1 MRRKKIATTA
11 SLTKRLRKAKILIM
25 VINKGAGMKKCCQKE
40 NGNWHGR
47 FHGCG
52 RRMTLPRQL
61 ILDFLH
67 NKGGHLSAEE
77 VFMGLRNKIPS
88 MGLAT
93 VYRTL
98 ELLTDLGIV
107 HKFDFGDG
115 RARYEF
121 AEGPASLGHHHH
133 LVCTSCK
140 RIIDYTDFIKEETE
154 LLKRTESGLSKK
166 YNFQIKSHLIQFY
179 GLCAECAG

>member
-1 MRRKKIATTA
+1 
-11 SLTKRLRKAKILIM
+11 
-25 VINKGAGMKKCCQKE
+25 
-40 NGNWHGR
+40 
-47 FHGCG
+47 
-52 RRMTLPRQL
+52 MTLPRQQ

-77 VFMGLRNKIPS
+77 VFMGLRGKLPS

-98 ELLTDLGIV
+98 ELLTELGIV

-154 LLKRTESGLSKK
+154 LLKRTEAGLSKK
-166 YNFQIKSHLIQFY
+166 HNFQIKSHLIQFY
-179 GLCAECAG
+179 GLCRDCAE

>member
-1 MRRKKIATTA
+1 
-11 SLTKRLRKAKILIM
+11 
-25 VINKGAGMKKCCQKE
+25 
-40 NGNWHGR
+40 
-47 FHGCG
+47 
-52 RRMTLPRQL
+52 MTLPRQM

-67 NKGGHLSAEE
+67 SKGGHLSVEE
-77 VFMGLRNKIPS
+77 IHLALREKLPS
-88 MGLAT
+88 MGLTT

-98 ELLTDLGIV
+98 ELLMEFGLV

-154 LLKRTESGLSKK
+154 LMRRTEEGLSKK
-166 YNFQIKSHLIQFY
+166 YNFSIKSHQLQFY
-179 GLCAECAG
+179 GLCANCAG

>member
-1 MRRKKIATTA
+1 MKRCYRKD
-11 SLTKRLRKAKILIM
+11 
-25 VINKGAGMKKCCQKE
+25 GEG
-40 NGNWHGR
+40 WHGR
-47 FHGCG
+47 FQGCG

-67 NKGGHLSAEE
+67 RTGGHLSAEE
-77 VFMGLRNKIPS
+77 IYLKLRGKAPS

-98 ELLTDLGIV
+98 ELLTELGIV

-121 AEGPASLGHHHH
+121 AEGPGSMGHHHH

-154 LLKRTESGLSKK
+154 LLKQTEAGLSKK
-166 YNFQIKSHLIQFY
+166 YNFKIRNHLIQFY
-179 GLCAECAG
+179 GLCADCAE

>member
-1 MRRKKIATTA
+1 MLLNKSSRRKCCCAG
-11 SLTKRLRKAKILIM
+11 KA
-25 VINKGAGMKKCCQKE
+25 GWQ
-40 NGNWHGR
+40 GR
-47 FHGCG
+47 FRGCG

-67 NKGGHLSAEE
+67 GTGGHVSAEE
-77 VFMGLRNKIPS
+77 IYLKLRGKTPT

-98 ELLTDLGIV
+98 ELLTELGIV

-121 AEGPASLGHHHH
+121 AEGPSSLGHHHH
-133 LVCTSCK
+133 LVCTSCR

-154 LLKRTESGLSKK
+154 LLKRTEAGLSRK
-166 YNFQIKSHLIQFY
+166 YNFRIRNHQIQFY
-179 GLCAECAG
+179 GLCADCAK

>member
-1 MRRKKIATTA
+1 
-11 SLTKRLRKAKILIM
+11 
-25 VINKGAGMKKCCQKE
+25 MKPCCRARGE
-40 NGNWHGR
+40 GWHGR

-61 ILDFLH
+61 ILDYLH
-67 NKGGHLSAEE
+67 ADGGHRSAEE
-77 VFMGLRNKIPS
+77 IFSALRPKLPT

-98 ELLTDLGIV
+98 ELLTELGIV
-107 HKFDFGDG
+107 HKFDFGDR

-121 AEGPASLGHHHH
+121 AEGPGARGHHHH

-140 RIIDYTDFIKEETE
+140 RIIDYTEFIKEETE
-154 LLKRTESGLSKK
+154 LLKRTEAGLSKK
-166 YNFQIKSHLIQFY
+166 YRFSIRNHQIQFY
-179 GLCAECAG
+179 GLCEDCM

>member
-1 MRRKKIATTA
+1 
-11 SLTKRLRKAKILIM
+11 
-25 VINKGAGMKKCCQKE
+25 MKKHCHKH

-52 RRMTLPRQL
+52 RRMTLPRQM
-61 ILDFLH
+61 ILDYLH
-67 NKGGHLSAEE
+67 KTGGHLSAEE
-77 VFMGLRNKIPS
+77 VFSGLKNILPT
-88 MGLAT
+88 MALAT

-98 ELLTDLGIV
+98 ELLTELGIV

-115 RARYEF
+115 RSRYEF
-121 AEGPASLGHHHH
+121 AEGPGSIGHHHH

-154 LLKRTESGLSKK
+154 LLRRTEKGLSEK
-166 YNFQIKSHLIQFY
+166 YDFQIKNHLIHFY
-179 GLCAECAG
+179 GLCRDCAK